1 MSAGPGWIEAAFLGL
16 IQGLTEFLPVSSSAH
31 LRIIGPLLP
40 SGVDPGAAFTA
51 IVTSLVSD
59 LINPIIGLITGGTD
73 FSSLYFVISGTA
85 PEGASLKVARDAG
98 ANVFAYGAF
107 LSAVINFLIIA
118 FVVFL
123 LVKGVNKIKDAAIKP
138 AEKPEE
144 APAGPSA
151 EELLVEIRDELR
163 ARPTA

>member
-1 MSAGPGWIEAAFLGL
+1 MFK
-16 IQGLTEFLPVSSSAH
+16 EFKEFIARGNVIDLAVG
-31 LRIIGPLLP
+31 III
-40 SGVDPGAAFTA
+40 GAAFTA
-51 IVTSLVSD
+51 IVNSLVAD

-118 FVVFL
+118 WVVFL
-123 LVKGVNKIKDAAIKP
+123 IIKAVNKAQSLAFKKKADEP
-138 AEKPEE
+138 A
-144 APAGPSA
+144 APAAPT
-151 EELLVEIRDELR
+151 EVELLAEIRDELKR
-163 ARPTA
+163 HAG

>member
-1 MSAGPGWIEAAFLGL
+1 MGVISEFKAFAVKGNVVDMAV
-16 IQGLTEFLPVSSSAH
+16 G
-31 LRIIGPLLP
+31 III
-40 SGVDPGAAFTA
+40 GAAFTA
-51 IVTSLVSD
+51 IVNSLVAD

-107 LSAVINFLIIA
+107 FSAVINFLIIA

-123 LVKGVNKIKDAAIKP
+123 LVKAVNRVKDAAIKP

-144 APAGPSA
+144 APAGPTA